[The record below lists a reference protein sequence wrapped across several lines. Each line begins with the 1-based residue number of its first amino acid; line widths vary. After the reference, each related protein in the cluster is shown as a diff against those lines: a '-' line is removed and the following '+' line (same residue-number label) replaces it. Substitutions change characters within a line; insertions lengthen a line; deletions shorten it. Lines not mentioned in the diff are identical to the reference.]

1 MDHKRFLELGGNT
14 EIPQAYFNAN
24 IKPINRLI
32 NYYTFDRIDIN
43 NEEHVSRKE
52 ECIVEL
58 MQFDYQ
64 NKVNDDENGNIKS
77 ESVGS
82 HRVDYNVQSVSEK
95 EAQRDSE
102 KYEIIKK
109 YFGHTGLMYR
119 GTVR

>member
-1 MDHKRFLELGGNT
+1 MTYDKFIELGGNT

-43 NEEHVSRKE
+43 NEDHVSRKE

-58 MQFDYQ
+58 IDYDY
-64 NKVNDDENGNIKS
+64 NNHLEDAEVGNIKS
-77 ESVGS
+77 ETVGG
-82 HRVDYNVQSVSEK
+82 HRVDYNVTSNLEK
-95 EAQRDSE
+95 ESYRDAQ

-119 GTVR
+119 GVSK